1 MIAST
6 VRNTASD
13 AAACDAPCRI
23 NQPRIGST
31 VMMVNTSARK
41 TGPMIPGIARIPA
54 ATTTQAAS
62 PRMMIKARGRLHRT
76 AQRRCDRINLC

>member
-1 MIAST
+1 MIANT

-31 VMMVNTSARK
+31 VMVSTSARK

-62 PRMMIKARGRLHRT
+62 PRMMIKA
-76 AQRRCDRINLC
+76 